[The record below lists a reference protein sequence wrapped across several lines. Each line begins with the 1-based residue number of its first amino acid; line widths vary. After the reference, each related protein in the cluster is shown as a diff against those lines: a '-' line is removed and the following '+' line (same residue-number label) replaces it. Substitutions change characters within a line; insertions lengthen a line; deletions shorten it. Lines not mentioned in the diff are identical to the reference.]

1 MFYQRAFMVATD
13 CSFGSSIIITAFD
26 FLVAAVIVGSPIGF
40 TIAESR
46 GVP

>member
-1 MFYQRAFMVATD
+1 MVATD
-13 CSFGSSIIITAFD
+13 CSFGSSIITTACN
-26 FLVAAVIVGSPIGF
+26 FLVAAVVFGFPIGF